1 VLNAVAVEVPRPS
14 DQPPSGDRDP
24 KHQPAG
30 PTSVLP
36 LSIRE
41 SSPSPGVRTLQVVGE
56 VDILTA
62 PTLGKALLQTLA
74 DGYPRVVLDL
84 SQVSLFAAKGVAVLT
99 DAHELALVREV
110 ELTLVVANREV
121 RHVLEITGVSKL
133 LTCHTSLDTALGAS
147 G

>member
-1 VLNAVAVEVPRPS
+1 
-14 DQPPSGDRDP
+14 
-24 KHQPAG
+24 
-30 PTSVLP
+30 VLP
-36 LSIRE
+36 LSVRE

-62 PTLGKALLQTLA
+62 PTLEKSLRLALA
-74 DGYPRVVLDL
+74 EGYSRVVLDL

-99 DAHELALVREV
+99 DAHELALTRAV

-121 RHVLEITGVSKL
+121 RRVLEITGVDKL
-133 LTCHTSLDTALGAS
+133 LSCHTSLDTALGAP

>member
-1 VLNAVAVEVPRPS
+1 M
-14 DQPPSGDRDP
+14 
-24 KHQPAG
+24 
-30 PTSVLP
+30 P

-41 SSPSPGVRTLQVVGE
+41 NSPSPGVRTLQVAGE
-56 VDILTA
+56 VDMLTA
-62 PTLGKALLQTLA
+62 PTLEEALLKTLA

-99 DAHELALVREV
+99 GAHELALTREV

-121 RHVLEITGVSKL
+121 RHVLELTGVTEL
-133 LTCHTSLDTALGAS
+133 LTCHSSLDTALGAP